1 MSRGA
6 VAEYLAKQFN
16 GDVESPDSTV
26 VVGTTPVEVAGGDG
40 ERVQLTLVNLSA
52 NTIYIAPTPAV
63 SASRGIFLGANG
75 GSVTMSV
82 VEDGIL
88 PSLQWYA
95 LATAAASSLY
105 VIRVRRYTIAAPQG
119 G

>member
-1 MSRGA
+1 MARSA
-6 VAEYLAKQFN
+6 VAEYLARLFG
-16 GDVESPDSTV
+16 GDIESPDATV
-26 VVGTTPVEVAGGDG
+26 SVGTSAVEVAGGDG
-40 ERVQLTLVNLSA
+40 ERVQLTFVNLSA
-52 NTIYIAPTPAV
+52 NNIYIAPTPSV
-63 SASRGIFLGANG
+63 SSSRGILVGPNG

-95 LATAAASSLY
+95 LASAAASSLY

-119 G
+119 S